1 MLKLFKKLLGKSE
14 APVAVP
20 RPVVKAVPKVVTE
33 NPHPMPQIE
42 VAHLSLAAIM
52 QKLPDD
58 LRKSIVRMPDES
70 VTVALPLATIQKQL
84 PTGSVKMSLASL
96 YRQAPA
102 GTFNQARTEDR
113 RMVDIPLPE
122 IFKHVNPQLLSRR
135 EQRRVELP
143 EDSVALFGDSANP
156 YAIAPAVPDEPAP
169 VAAPAP
175 SPAARVPRVIQPP
188 KEMQPSVTSR
198 PGNASRP
205 SSAPGMHVP
214 PNSPRATP
222 RAITPPSGFSAPAQA
237 ATEDS
242 NASPLTLPLA
252 PLASDWPEPI
262 RSEAFALADATVS
275 LPTGAVT
282 SGLAR
287 GKVVFTWGQL
297 RSWITPPPVAPT
309 EAREATELVLPLK
322 VIAPAFLAHSKPKAP
337 RRGIE
342 IDETIP
348 ALFSGG
354 TPEEAPAPTP
364 VTEPAAVSTPSVEQ
378 EPAEPVAEPTP
389 PRPTLLTPPVEL
401 RTEAPVEPAPDPQ
414 AETEEPAPAIP
425 APVELAAEQQE
436 EPKDEIAVS
445 PENSTPTAEPEAVP
459 AVEAPAAEQEPAA
472 PVEEPAPSQPTLL
485 APPVE
490 FQAEAPVES
499 SPEPVA
505 EAEAPAPATSAPVE
519 LAIKPKQTLG
529 EIFGNPEKTHWSPPE
544 LVKATA
550 ALPSIAGAVIGL
562 QEGLLVAAD
571 LPDSVKGDTVAAF
584 LPQIFARLT
593 NYAGEMKLGAVENI
607 LFTANGSPFQ
617 IFRLGE
623 VYFAVLGK
631 PGETLPWEN
640 LRLIAEEL
648 AHHHQK

>member
-20 RPVVKAVPKVVTE
+20 RPVVTAVPKVVTE
-33 NPHPMPQIE
+33 NAQPIPQIE

-113 RMVDIPLPE
+113 RMVDVPLPE

-143 EDSVALFGDSANP
+143 EDSVALFGDSSNP

-169 VAAPAP
+169 VAAPAT
-175 SPAARVPRVIQPP
+175 SPGARVQRVIQPP
-188 KEMQPSVTSR
+188 KEMHPSVTSR

-205 SSAPGMHVP
+205 SSVPGMQIP
-214 PNSPRATP
+214 PNSPRTTP
-222 RAITPPSGFSAPAQA
+222 RAITPPSGFNAPAQA
-237 ATEDS
+237 APEDS

-262 RSEAFALADATVS
+262 RSEVFALADATVS

-309 EAREATELVLPLK
+309 EAKDATELVLPLK

-348 ALFSGG
+348 ALFSGAA
-354 TPEEAPAPTP
+354 PEEAPAPTP
-364 VTEPAAVSTPSVEQ
+364 VTEPAAASTPAVEQ
-378 EPAEPVAEPTP
+378 EPEEPVAEPTP
-389 PRPTLLTPPVEL
+389 PLPTLLTPPVEL
-401 RTEAPVEPAPDPQ
+401 RIEAPVEPAPEAV
-414 AETEEPAPAIP
+414 AEAEVPAPVIP
-425 APVELAAEQQE
+425 APVELTTEQQPEPTDEVAASPESSTPAAE
-436 EPKDEIAVS
+436 S
-445 PENSTPTAEPEAVP
+445 EAVP
-459 AVEAPAAEQEPAA
+459 TVEAPAVEEEPA
-472 PVEEPAPSQPTLL
+472 APSQPTLL

-490 FQAEAPVES
+490 FQTEAPVEPA
-499 SPEPVA
+499 PEPVA
-505 EAEAPAPATSAPVE
+505 EAEEPAPATPAPVE
-519 LAIKPKQTLG
+519 LAIKPKRTLG

-593 NYAGEMKLGAVENI
+593 NYAGEMKLGAVEDI
-607 LFTANGSPFQ
+607 LFTANGAPFQ

-631 PGETLPWEN
+631 PGETLPWET

-648 AHHHQK
+648 AQHHQK